1 MSQNILDKN
10 PLIYSCIPR
19 ITAMCGDVMF
29 LPNDSDTIVM
39 NGRKFADE
47 YAERVLKPRCIGFKG
62 KYGRLPKL
70 VTILVGE
77 NPASES
83 YLRIKS
89 RFFSTLCLD
98 SEVLRLSKDINERD
112 LLNTINSLNNNSNVD
127 GILVQ
132 LPLPRHI
139 DADKVIESISIE
151 RDVEG
156 LSPGNVHA
164 WAKAIPN
171 LVPATALGVLAL
183 LKYYEIS
190 LEGKHTVIV
199 GRSMIVGKPVLH
211 LLLKENCTVTICHSR
226 TKQLG
231 RHTRQADILI
241 AAVGKAH
248 LITADM
254 VKKGAVV
261 VDVGVNFL
269 DGKLVGDV
277 DFKTVKSKTSY
288 ISPVPGGSGP
298 ATVSML
304 AGNLLLAAELQKTGD
319 NKEQKECLR
328 DYYKNYTIVTD
339 TNYC

>member
-1 MSQNILDKN
+1 M
-10 PLIYSCIPR
+10 
-19 ITAMCGDVMF
+19 V
-29 LPNDSDTIVM
+29 
-39 NGRKFADE
+39 
-47 YAERVLKPRCIGFKG
+47 G
-62 KYGRLPKL
+62 K
-70 VTILVGE
+70 

-89 RFFSTLCLD
+89 RYFSTLCLD
-98 SEVLRLSKDINERD
+98 SEVIRLPKNINECD
-112 LLNTINSLNNNSNVD
+112 LLNTINSLNTNSNVD

-132 LPLPRHI
+132 LPLPGHI
-139 DADKVIESISIE
+139 DADKVIESISVE
-151 RDVEG
+151 KDVEG

-183 LKYYEIS
+183 LKYYRIS
-190 LEGKHTVIV
+190 LEGKHAVIV

-226 TKQLG
+226 TKQLE

-241 AAVGKAH
+241 AAVGEAH
-248 LITADM
+248 LIKADM
-254 VKKGAVV
+254 VKKGAII

-277 DFKTVKSKTSY
+277 DFKALKSKTSY

-319 NKEQKECLR
+319 NKKQKECLR
-328 DYYKNYTIVTD
+328 HYYTNYAIVPD